1 MKVARFA
8 RNVVLVALAFRLIV
22 RRRHA
27 LARERRA
34 RRIAP
39 LLIAAGGTGVIL
51 AVRPRI
57 LEDARR
63 LWDVARPQL
72 NRNTSV
78 SPSGEARLGRSQ
90 KEDQQPRALV
100 ETEPK
105 PGVKKRP
112 KRVSRS
118 AQSKKGR
125 RKSEYG
131 VKAEGE
137 ERSERATEA
146 VESPKH

>member
-22 RRRHA
+22 RRRNA
-27 LARERRA
+27 LARGRRA

-39 LLIAAGGTGVIL
+39 LLITAGGTGVIL
-51 AVRPRI
+51 AVGNVVSKLQRDVG
-57 LEDARR
+57 EDPAARTKR
-63 LWDVARPQL
+63 VIP
-72 NRNTSV
+72 
-78 SPSGEARLGRSQ
+78 
-90 KEDQQPRALV
+90 KEDQQPRALA

-105 PGVKKRP
+105 PRVKKRP
-112 KRVSRS
+112 KRVARS

-125 RKSEYG
+125 NKSAYG

-137 ERSERATEA
+137 ERSERTTEM
-146 VESPKH
+146 VDSTKH

>member
-22 RRRHA
+22 RRRNA

-39 LLIAAGGTGVIL
+39 LLITAGGTGVIL
-51 AVRPRI
+51 AMSNV
-57 LEDARR
+57 
-63 LWDVARPQL
+63 
-72 NRNTSV
+72 V
-78 SPSGEARLGRSQ
+78 SKLQRPSGEDRLGRSP
-90 KEDQQPRALV
+90 KEDQQPRDLA

-105 PGVKKRP
+105 PQVKNRP
-112 KRVSRS
+112 KRVARS
-118 AQSKKGR
+118 AQSKRGR
-125 RKSEYG
+125 HKSAYG

-137 ERSERATEA
+137 ERSERTTEM

>member
-22 RRRHA
+22 RRRNA

-39 LLIAAGGTGVIL
+39 LLITAGGTGVIL
-51 AVRPRI
+51 AVGNVVSKLQRDVG
-57 LEDARR
+57 EDPAARTKR
-63 LWDVARPQL
+63 VIP
-72 NRNTSV
+72 
-78 SPSGEARLGRSQ
+78 
-90 KEDQQPRALV
+90 KEDQQPRALA

-105 PGVKKRP
+105 PRVKKRP
-112 KRVSRS
+112 KRVARS

-125 RKSEYG
+125 NKSAYG

-137 ERSERATEA
+137 ERSERTTEM
-146 VESPKH
+146 VDSTKH

>member
-1 MKVARFA
+1 MKVVRFA

-39 LLIAAGGTGVIL
+39 LLITAGGTGVIL
-51 AVRPRI
+51 AVGNVVSKLQRDVG
-57 LEDARR
+57 EDPAARTKR
-63 LWDVARPQL
+63 VIP
-72 NRNTSV
+72 
-78 SPSGEARLGRSQ
+78 

-105 PGVKKRP
+105 PRVKKCP
-112 KRVSRS
+112 KRVARS

-125 RKSEYG
+125 NKSAYG

-137 ERSERATEA
+137 ERSERTTEM
-146 VESPKH
+146 VESTKH

>member
-8 RNVVLVALAFRLIV
+8 RNVILVALAFRLIV
-22 RRRHA
+22 RRRNA

-39 LLIAAGGTGVIL
+39 LLITAGGAGVIL

-57 LEDARR
+57 LEGARR
-63 LWDVARPQL
+63 LWDVGRRQL
-72 NRNTSV
+72 NRNTSEVV
-78 SPSGEARLGRSQ
+78 SKL
-90 KEDQQPRALV
+90 QPRAPA

-105 PGVKKRP
+105 PRVKKRP
-112 KRVSRS
+112 KRVARS

-125 RKSEYG
+125 NKSAYG
-131 VKAEGE
+131 VKAERE
-137 ERSERATEA
+137 ERSERTTEA
-146 VESPKH
+146 VESPKQ

>member
-8 RNVVLVALAFRLIV
+8 RNVVLVALAFRLII
-22 RRRHA
+22 RRRNA

-39 LLIAAGGTGVIL
+39 LLITAGGTGVIL
-51 AVRPRI
+51 AVRNVVSKLQGNVGEGPA
-57 LEDARR
+57 ARTKR
-63 LWDVARPQL
+63 VIP
-72 NRNTSV
+72 
-78 SPSGEARLGRSQ
+78 
-90 KEDQQPRALV
+90 KEDEQARALA

-105 PGVKKRP
+105 PRVKKRP
-112 KRVSRS
+112 KRIARS
-118 AQSKKGR
+118 VQSKKGR
-125 RKSEYG
+125 HKSAAFG

-137 ERSERATEA
+137 QRSERTTEA

>member
-22 RRRHA
+22 RRRNA

-39 LLIAAGGTGVIL
+39 LLITAGGTGVIL
-51 AVRPRI
+51 AVRNVVSKLHGEEGPA
-57 LEDARR
+57 ARTKR
-63 LWDVARPQL
+63 VIP
-72 NRNTSV
+72 
-78 SPSGEARLGRSQ
+78 
-90 KEDQQPRALV
+90 KEDPQPRALA

-105 PGVKKRP
+105 PRVKKGP
-112 KRVSRS
+112 KRVARS

-125 RKSEYG
+125 HKSAYG

-137 ERSERATEA
+137 ERSERTTEM
-146 VESPKH
+146 VDSTKH